1 MMKLFTCYHAFNRLL
16 FRISTS
22 QDGLMQVS
30 NAFPQQG
37 PPGSG
42 KTSAIIGIL
51 SMLLVKPFLALQQQ
65 DRNSLEA
72 AASSLSRG
80 INKAVALGQLQHGA
94 AAAAT
99 AAANS
104 SAGGKKASAAARRS
118 KAAAVVSDVI
128 IPTAPAAADVNGL
141 QKANTGA
148 ARSVAVA
155 APVGSSLDALQ
166 LGVVP
171 PVRVR
176 SLHMLSRS
184 VRKLLQKLS
193 YSFLLGWMRNPFLP
207 FWG

>member
-1 MMKLFTCYHAFNRLL
+1 MNSVLFKF
-16 FRISTS
+16 FPS

-94 AAAAT
+94 AAAA
-99 AAANS
+99 ANS

-148 ARSVAVA
+148 AGSGAVA

-176 SLHMLSRS
+176 SLRMLSGS
-184 VRKLLQKLS
+184 VHRLLQKIIQLFAWLDEEPILAVFRLS
-193 YSFLLGWMRNPFLP
+193 AL
-207 FWG
+207 